1 MSIRFK
7 VEGMDKLQ
15 KKLKQLGD
23 VPQKYVT
30 QSSRKAMR
38 IALKAAKQSA
48 PEDTGELKRGIIM
61 VGERSRVKGKK
72 VYRIVFDRSKNDIF
86 QKKDESGNV
95 IAYYPASQE
104 YGFFTRNG
112 KYIPGY
118 HFLEKAL
125 TGNAKK
131 IEKTIVDE
139 MLKRIEKAMKG

>member
-38 IALKAAKQSA
+38 IALNAAKQNA